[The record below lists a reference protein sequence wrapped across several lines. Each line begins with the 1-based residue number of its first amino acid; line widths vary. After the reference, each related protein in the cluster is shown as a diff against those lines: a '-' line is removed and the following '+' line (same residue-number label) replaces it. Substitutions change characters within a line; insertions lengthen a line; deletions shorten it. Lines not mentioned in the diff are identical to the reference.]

1 MDLSIVIPFYNEED
15 SIEPLHNAISKA
27 MSELTFDY
35 ELILVDDGS
44 NDNTL
49 HNMIELAKLDHRIKV
64 VKLKKNYGQT
74 TGLHAGFQNARGKYI
89 VTMDGDLQNDP
100 ADIGAMMDK
109 LNQGNDIC
117 LGWRENRQDNKFS
130 RLLPSKIANW
140 LVRTVTGIPVKDNGC
155 AIRSYKADT
164 INKFPMYSE
173 MHRLLPVINALT
185 GASFTQIPVKHHAR
199 KFGSS
204 KYGLSRI
211 YKVILDLVA
220 LKTVFSSFNR
230 PLFGFSGPVIISGIL
245 FFSATLFTLYNWI
258 YNPQFSIVVQ
268 LGTSALLGILTFLLL
283 FLGIICH
290 LIYKSGNLKIERM
303 YKLKRTKVF
312 QSGEDNGS

>member
-15 SIEPLHNAISKA
+15 SIEPLYNAVLEA
-27 MSELTFDY
+27 MSGLPYSF

-44 NDNTL
+44 NDNTFKNGL
-49 HNMIELAKLDHRIKV
+49 SLANKDFRVKV

-74 TGLHAGFQNARGKYI
+74 TGLHAGFQNASGKYI

-100 ADIGAMMDK
+100 SDIGDMMEK
-109 LNQGNDIC
+109 LEEGHDIC
-117 LGWRENRQDNKFS
+117 LGWRQNRQDSQFT
-130 RLLPSKIANW
+130 RLLPSKIANG
-140 LVRTVTGIPVKDNGC
+140 LVRNVTGIPVKDNGC
-155 AIRSYKADT
+155 AIRSYKAET

-199 KFGSS
+199 QFGSS

-211 YKVILDLVA
+211 YKVILDLIA
-220 LKTVFSSFNR
+220 LKTVFSSFNK
-230 PLFGFSGPVIISGIL
+230 PLFGFGTAVVISGLIFL
-245 FFSATLFTLYNWI
+245 ISTIITAATWI
-258 YNPQFSIVVQ
+258 FNPGYPLVVL
-268 LGTSALLGILTFLLL
+268 LGTSALVGILTFTLG

-290 LIYKSGNLKIERM
+290 LIYKSGNLKIEKM
-303 YKLKRTKVF
+303 YKLKVSKA
-312 QSGEDNGS
+312 

>member
-15 SIEPLHNAISKA
+15 SIKPLYDAVTDA
-27 MSELTFDY
+27 MSKLSFTY
-35 ELILVDDGS
+35 ELIIVDDGS
-44 NDNTL
+44 KDNTL
-49 HNMIELAKLDHRIKV
+49 KNAIDLANSDPRLKV

-74 TGLHAGFQNARGKYI
+74 TGLHAGFQNAIGKYI

-100 ADIGAMMDK
+100 SDIGNMMEK
-109 LNQGNDIC
+109 LNEGNDIC
-117 LGWRENRQDNKFS
+117 LGWRENRQDSKFS

-140 LVRTVTGIPVKDNGC
+140 LVRNVTGIPVKDNGC

-199 KFGSS
+199 QFGSS

-211 YKVILDLVA
+211 YKVILDLIA
-220 LKTVFSSFNR
+220 LKTVFSSFNK
-230 PLFGFSGPVIISGIL
+230 PFFGFGLSVIISGIL
-245 FFSATLFTLYNWI
+245 FLLLLGMTITTWFL
-258 YNPQFSIVVQ
+258 NPSYPLVVL
-268 LGTSALLGILTFLLL
+268 LGSTALVGILTFTLS
-283 FLGIICH
+283 FMGIICH
-290 LIYKSGNLKIERM
+290 LVYKSGNLKIEKM
-303 YKLKRTKVF
+303 YKIKTNNV
-312 QSGEDNGS
+312 

>member
-15 SIEPLHNAISKA
+15 SIKPLYDAVTSA
-27 MSELTFDY
+27 MKELPYTY

-44 NDNTL
+44 KDNTL
-49 HNMIELAKLDHRIKV
+49 KNAIELAQKDSRLKV

-74 TGLHAGFQNARGKYI
+74 TGLHAGFQNAIGKYI

-100 ADIGAMMDK
+100 ADIGNMMNK
-109 LNQGNDIC
+109 LGEGNDIC
-117 LGWRENRQDNKFS
+117 LGWRKNRQDSKFT

-140 LVRTVTGIPVKDNGC
+140 LVRNVTGIPVKDNGC
-155 AIRSYKADT
+155 AIRSYKAET

-199 KFGSS
+199 QFGAS

-211 YKVILDLVA
+211 YKVIIDLVA
-220 LKTVFSSFNR
+220 LKTTFSSFNK
-230 PLFGFSGPVIISGIL
+230 PLFGFGTPAIISGLLFLIALASTFYVWFTNPGYPLVVLLGSSALFGIL
-245 FFSATLFTLYNWI
+245 SFTL
-258 YNPQFSIVVQ
+258 V
-268 LGTSALLGILTFLLL
+268 

-290 LIYKSGNLKIERM
+290 LIYKSGNLKIEKM
-303 YKLKRTKVF
+303 YKLKINK
-312 QSGEDNGS
+312 N

>member
-15 SIEPLHNAISKA
+15 SIKPLYDAVTAA
-27 MSELTFDY
+27 MKELPYTY

-44 NDNTL
+44 KDNTL
-49 HNMIELAKLDHRIKV
+49 VNAIELAKKDPRLKI

-74 TGLHAGFQNARGKYI
+74 TGLHAGFQNATGKYI

-100 ADIGAMMDK
+100 SDIGNMMEK
-109 LNQGNDIC
+109 LGEGNDIC
-117 LGWRENRQDNKFS
+117 LGWRKNRQDSKFT

-140 LVRTVTGIPVKDNGC
+140 LVRNVTGIPVKDNGC
-155 AIRSYKADT
+155 AIRSYKAET

-199 KFGSS
+199 QFGAS

-211 YKVILDLVA
+211 YKVIIDLVA
-220 LKTVFSSFNR
+220 LKTTFSSFNK
-230 PLFGFSGPVIISGIL
+230 PLFGFGTPAIISGLLFIIALASTFYVWFTNPGYPLVVLLGSSALFGIL
-245 FFSATLFTLYNWI
+245 SFTL
-258 YNPQFSIVVQ
+258 V
-268 LGTSALLGILTFLLL
+268 

-290 LIYKSGNLKIERM
+290 LIYKSGNLKIEKM
-303 YKLKRTKVF
+303 YKLKI
-312 QSGEDNGS
+312 NNN